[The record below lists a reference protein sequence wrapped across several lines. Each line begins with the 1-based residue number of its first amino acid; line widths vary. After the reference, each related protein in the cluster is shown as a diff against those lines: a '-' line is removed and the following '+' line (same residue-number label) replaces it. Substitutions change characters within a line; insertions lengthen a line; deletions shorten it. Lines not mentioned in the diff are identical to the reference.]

1 MEKDLAGKPLT
12 LTDADISSERRVSR
26 RSLLSALGLGLGAAA
41 AAVVGGPAM
50 TVAQGPN
57 RCTDNDDGRNSD
69 PPGQGRQCGQQ
80 PPRPTGCTDNDGGP
94 NEDPTGQGRRCRQ
107 QAPRPTGC
115 TDNDSGPNEDP
126 VGYGTQ
132 CSTWI

>member
-1 MEKDLAGKPLT
+1 MAKDLAAKPLT
-12 LTDADISSERRVSR
+12 LTDADISSERRISR

-41 AAVVGGPAM
+41 AAVVGPA
-50 TVAQGPN
+50 TIAAQAPN
-57 RCTDNDDGRNSD
+57 RCTDTDDGRYAD
-69 PPGQGRQCGQQ
+69 PP
-80 PPRPTGCTDNDGGP
+80 
-94 NEDPTGQGRRCRQ
+94 GQGRRCRQ

-126 VGYGTQ
+126 VGYGTG